1 MSGGNQMIEIVLLV
15 LGLVN
20 LFLLLGLGNEVLDI
34 KDYLFFKEVLDDEG
48 SLRDN

>member
-1 MSGGNQMIEIVLLV
+1 MINIVLLV

-34 KDYLFFKEVLDDEG
+34 RDYLFFKEALDE
-48 SLRDN
+48 SNLRDN

>member
-1 MSGGNQMIEIVLLV
+1 MIELVLLI

-20 LFLLLGLGNEVLDI
+20 LFLLLGLGNEILDI
-34 KDYLFFKEVLDDEG
+34 RDYLFFKEALDEG

>member
-1 MSGGNQMIEIVLLV
+1 MIEIVLLI

-34 KDYLFFKEVLDDEG
+34 KDYLFFKEVLDDGE
-48 SLRDN
+48 SDL

>member
-1 MSGGNQMIEIVLLV
+1 MIEIVLLV
-15 LGLVN
+15 LGFIN

-34 KDYLFFKEVLDDEG
+34 RDYLFFKEALDES

>member
-1 MSGGNQMIEIVLLV
+1 MINIVLLI

-34 KDYLFFKEVLDDEG
+34 RDYIFFKEVLNDEG
-48 SLRDN
+48 DLRDN

>member
-1 MSGGNQMIEIVLLV
+1 MIEIVLLV

-34 KDYLFFKEVLDDEG
+34 KDYLFFKEVIDDGE
-48 SLRDN
+48 SDL

>member
-1 MSGGNQMIEIVLLV
+1 MIEIVLLIM
-15 LGLVN
+15 GFVN

>member
-1 MSGGNQMIEIVLLV
+1 MIEIVLLI

-34 KDYLFFKEVLDDEG
+34 KDYLFFKEVIDDGE
-48 SLRDN
+48 SDL

>member
-1 MSGGNQMIEIVLLV
+1 MINIVLLI

-34 KDYLFFKEVLDDEG
+34 RDYLFFKELMSDEG
-48 SLRDN
+48 SLRDD

>member
-1 MSGGNQMIEIVLLV
+1 MIEIVLLV

-34 KDYLFFKEVLDDEG
+34 RDYIFFKEVLEDE
-48 SLRDN
+48 SDL